1 MANATPV
8 PHQFDEPCLRPA
20 ASRLDSGVKPTF
32 LLMSGRTVAFAATF
46 FIPVVLARVFSQ
58 AEFGTYKQI
67 FLVYATL
74 YYIAQFGMAE
84 SLFYFLPSAS
94 RQAGRYIANSM
105 LFLSVAGLGC
115 LILLHAAGPRLNGWL
130 SNPELSRYSTSI
142 GLLLLLMMVSSVLE
156 IDMIARRRYLAA
168 SVCYGASDLARAA
181 FFVIPAL
188 VFRSIEALLFGA
200 LAFAVLRLAA
210 ALTFLARTFKDGLKP
225 DGPVLKRQLRYA
237 LPFGAAIVLEIC
249 QTNLHQYAVSY
260 YFDAATFAI
269 YAVGCLQIP
278 FVDFVVTSA
287 SNVMMVRMGEELHEG
302 RTESAHAIWLET
314 FRNLALVLVPLVG
327 LLLVTA
333 RLLIVTLFTERYAAA
348 APIFMIWSLA
358 ILLAAFM
365 TDGALRVYAE
375 TRFLLFLNAIR
386 LVIVVSLIH
395 WSIATFHLAGAVFV
409 TLAATAVTKALGL
422 ARIARLMKVGPAAL
436 VPWRSGGGIVL
447 AAAVAAVAARI
458 VMLGLRWSPLP
469 LLALA
474 GGVYAS
480 VYIVLVWRCGL
491 LTEREQLA
499 IADQLRRWA
508 GHLRPKV
515 RPGYLATSATPA
527 IPAAPVEEG

>member
-1 MANATPV
+1 MASATPIL
-8 PHQFDEPCLRPA
+8 QQSNEPCPGPA
-20 ASRLDSGVKPTF
+20 ASRRDSGVKPTF
-32 LLMSGRTVAFAATF
+32 LLMSGRMVAFAATF
-46 FIPVVLARVFSQ
+46 FIPVVLARIFSQ

-94 RQAGRYIANSM
+94 RQAGRYVANSM
-105 LFLSVAGLGC
+105 LFLAAAGLGC
-115 LILLHAAGPRLNGWL
+115 VALLHWAGPRLNGWL

-142 GLLLLLMMVSSVLE
+142 GWLLLFMMVSSVLE
-156 IDMIARRRYLAA
+156 IAMIARRRYLAA
-168 SVCYGASDLARAA
+168 SVCYGGSDLCRAA
-181 FFVIPAL
+181 FFMIPAL
-188 VFRSIEALLFGA
+188 VFRRIDALVFGA
-200 LAFAVLRLAA
+200 LAFAIVRLAA
-210 ALTFLARTFKDGLKP
+210 TLIFLARTFKDDLKP
-225 DGPVLKRQLRYA
+225 DDAVLKRQLRYA

-249 QTNLHQYAVSY
+249 QTNLHQYVVSY

-269 YAVGCLQIP
+269 YSVGCLQIP

-287 SNVMMVRMGEELHEG
+287 SNVMMVQMGEDLHEG
-302 RTESAHAIWLET
+302 RTEAAHAIWLET
-314 FRNLALVLVPLVG
+314 FRNMALVLVPFVG

-333 RLLIVTLFTERYAAA
+333 RVLIVTLFTERYAAA

-395 WSIATFHLAGAVFV
+395 WSIATFHLAGAVLV
-409 TLAATAVTKALGL
+409 TLFATGVTKALGL
-422 ARIARLMKVGPAAL
+422 ARIARLMRVGPAAL
-436 VPWRSGGGIVL
+436 VPWRSGWGIVL
-447 AAAVAAVAARI
+447 AAAVAAVSARI
-458 VMLGLRWSPLP
+458 VMLLGLRWPP
-469 LLALA
+469 LLLLVVA

-480 VYIVLVWRCGL
+480 VYLVLIWRCGL
-491 LTEREQLA
+491 LTERERLA
-499 IADQLRRWA
+499 IVYYLRHWA
-508 GHLRPKV
+508 GRLRP
-515 RPGYLATSATPA
+515 RYSALSTTPA
-527 IPAAPVEEG
+527 IPPAPVEEG